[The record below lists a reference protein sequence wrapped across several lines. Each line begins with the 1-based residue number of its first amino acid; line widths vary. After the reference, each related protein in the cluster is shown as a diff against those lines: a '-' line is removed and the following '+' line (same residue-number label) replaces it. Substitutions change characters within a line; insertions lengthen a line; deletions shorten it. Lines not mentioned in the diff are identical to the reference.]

1 MPKVAL
7 VPPSPSLK
15 LKPMSRTP
23 VVVGIVFLVTPGPG
37 IPLIYVGWRLVAGAA
52 S

>member
-1 MPKVAL
+1 MRVVL
-7 VPPSPSLK
+7 
-15 LKPMSRTP
+15 RTISGGLL